1 MQFNEN
7 LFYKSV
13 NKALLQILL
22 LRQLLLQ
29 LHQNPLGM
37 KMNLSL
43 EAKAQPTLDERL
55 NPATFPDLK

>member
-7 LFYKSV
+7 LVYKSV

-43 EAKAQPTLDERL
+43 EPKEQLRGDVS
-55 NPATFPDLK
+55 